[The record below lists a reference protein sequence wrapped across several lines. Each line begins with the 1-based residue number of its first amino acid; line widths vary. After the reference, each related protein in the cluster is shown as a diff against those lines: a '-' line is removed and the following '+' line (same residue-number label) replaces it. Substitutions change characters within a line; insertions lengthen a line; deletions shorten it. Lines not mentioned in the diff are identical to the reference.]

1 MTGTN
6 IVQAAADRLRR
17 VAVEDLVC
25 TAISCSNA
33 SNDAMLSCCL
43 KPIRALHLPS
53 HALINNLVICNV
65 VIYG

>member
-25 TAISCSNA
+25 TAISSSNA
-33 SNDAMLSCCL
+33 SNDAMLSCFWSQL
-43 KPIRALHLPS
+43 
-53 HALINNLVICNV
+53 
-65 VIYG
+65 